1 MLSITKSISTLFCW
15 FLSTCNSSMFFPISD
30 SLYLMYSFWLS
41 HIFCKLQTEIVET
54 ILWYCIILPS
64 KKTGSCFEKQ
74 SCSVYGQIYQYVY
87 SLSNPLLLFFDD
99 TQIVP
104 TELEKTVLFTS
115 CCFFL
120 PFVYLCLQK
129 KSRIQRS
136 ELVPRL
142 DANSTDWVPQQ
153 WNSKPTH
160 KILWSVIQLWRKKV
174 AIIYWLKLITC
185 STGQHG
191 HFRIYSQKW

>member
-1 MLSITKSISTLFCW
+1 MVLYCSSI
-15 FLSTCNSSMFFPISD
+15 
-30 SLYLMYSFWLS
+30 
-41 HIFCKLQTEIVET
+41 E
-54 ILWYCIILPS
+54 
-64 KKTGSCFEKQ
+64 KTGSFFEKQ
-74 SCSVYGQIYQYVY
+74 GFWTYRQIYQYVY
-87 SLSNPLLLFFDD
+87 QLSNPLLPFFDD

-153 WNSKPTH
+153 WNSKPTQ
-160 KILWSVIQLWRKKV
+160 KILWSVIHLRRKKV
-174 AIIYWLKLITC
+174 AILYDWNWSHVRLASTDILEFILKNDNIPWDHKAYSSITNIC
-185 STGQHG
+185 I
-191 HFRIYSQKW
+191 FR